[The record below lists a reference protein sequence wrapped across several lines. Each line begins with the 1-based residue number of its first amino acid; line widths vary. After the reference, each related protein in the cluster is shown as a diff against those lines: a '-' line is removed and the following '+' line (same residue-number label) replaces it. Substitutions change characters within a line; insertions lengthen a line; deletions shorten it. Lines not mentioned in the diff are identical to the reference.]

1 MSTISSIVFLAG
13 WRVASHIS
21 RIDAAEE
28 AINELHEQR
37 VVLARDTD
45 IRWYP
50 AIEQNS
56 LSIHLIIL
64 FSIQYHT
71 VDCIPTVVSYI
82 RSPGCIPTA
91 CISLPLCWSLL
102 LDNQRTHRC
111 TQTHFLSFFDTGQ
124 ANAYNLYNACK
135 CQVLIPEQADMGPM
149 QVGFQF
155 QNDKIWRVAKVSF
168 KMINNKYFSKQ
179 YKQE

>member
-56 LSIHLIIL
+56 LSIHLISL

-82 RSPGCIPTA
+82 RSPGCILTA
-91 CISLPLCWSLL
+91 CISLPLCWSLF
-102 LDNQRTHRC
+102 LDNKRTHRC
-111 TQTHFLSFFDTGQ
+111 TQTHFLSFFDNGQ

-135 CQVLIPEQADMGPM
+135 CM
-149 QVGFQF
+149 QMPGTHPGTGRHGSHAGRLPVSKRQDLKSGESEF
-155 QNDKIWRVAKVSF
+155 QNDK
-168 KMINNKYFSKQ
+168 
-179 YKQE
+179 